1 MEDYIEFRDYL
12 CFNRD
17 KTIRSIISN
26 EQLLFSDKLTKLL
39 FFYRSKQVNLI
50 VTDKAVYY
58 LDNKILS
65 KRMILESTIGIT
77 INESSNELIIHRRGE
92 ENDQYYET
100 PRKNELIMTIAEAYY
115 KLTNKKLKFS
125 IVKDEKL
132 SSYVT
137 YTKQKKENP
146 DFTLMKDNYS
156 FIEDIIKTK
165 DIKNEETP
173 KGKSYENEKENEDD
187 EKQNLEK
194 KEEKLKE
201 NMNEMGIEKG
211 DFNFNLDFEKNP
223 FKGVLIGGAAATG
236 AGAAAV
242 GGSIAACIVFDSV
255 FLASTAGEIFAAG
268 FAFLGGF
275 AVAGIGIVIA
285 IPSLLGFGAYKIYK
299 TIKEKKRKEFF
310 ESFKLDKMIV
320 EREFQFD
327 VINKIEEYFNNGVNI
342 EKIKPKIDKCLN
354 SIIEIYISIDNK
366 RLLDLDNQKL
376 LQKMNKDNEI
386 MIKNIPKIRQ
396 ELMKAILFSTNKDI
410 VKTFEEGIPLFKEF
424 IQNFGPLN
432 IEEENKVEIDKLIE
446 NIILEM
452 KYILEKKMNINFQK
466 FDPKVFYKLFDVK
479 LENLYE
485 EKKKVDNITK
495 SDFISNCK
503 DFIVEPIADNAK
515 NYGILS
521 LFFKFTIII
530 KDIAVKKKSENYKK
544 KKEDLKQKYLNDKKE
559 REKEIETKKE
569 TETKKE
575 KETETKKEKETETET
590 KKEKEIE
597 KEKDIQNSGFIYN
610 QNLDM
615 WINVNNGEIFNPK
628 KQMCY
633 NPSSNNWYK
642 NEEIMNLFQKMNIQN
657 LKITFLLMKI
667 SKYIDIQ
674 GNSDMTIEILISK
687 LMSKL
692 GDEKI
697 VVNKLLINDKIEL
710 NPTSKEKLKDLGID
724 KDVIIMVYYE

>member
-1 MEDYIEFRDYL
+1 M
-12 CFNRD
+12 
-17 KTIRSIISN
+17 
-26 EQLLFSDKLTKLL
+26 
-39 FFYRSKQVNLI
+39 
-50 VTDKAVYY
+50 
-58 LDNKILS
+58 
-65 KRMILESTIGIT
+65 
-77 INESSNELIIHRRGE
+77 
-92 ENDQYYET
+92 
-100 PRKNELIMTIAEAYY
+100 
-115 KLTNKKLKFS
+115 
-125 IVKDEKL
+125 
-132 SSYVT
+132 
-137 YTKQKKENP
+137 
-146 DFTLMKDNYS
+146 
-156 FIEDIIKTK
+156 
-165 DIKNEETP
+165 
-173 KGKSYENEKENEDD
+173 
-187 EKQNLEK
+187 EK
-194 KEEKLKE
+194 KEEQLKE
-201 NMNEMGIEKG
+201 KMNEMGSEKG

-255 FLASTAGEIFAAG
+255 FLVSTAGEIFAAG

-275 AVAGIGIVIA
+275 AVAGIGIIIA
-285 IPSLLGFGAYKIYK
+285 VPSLLGFGAYKIYK
-299 TIKEKKRKEFF
+299 TIKDKKRKEFF

-342 EKIKPKIDKCLN
+342 EEIKPKIDKCLN

-366 RLLDLDNQKL
+366 RLFDLDNQKL

-396 ELMKAILFSTNKDI
+396 ELMKTILFSTNKDI

-559 REKEIETKKE
+559 REKE
-569 TETKKE
+569 
-575 KETETKKEKETETET
+575 TET

-597 KEKDIQNSGFIYN
+597 KEKDIQSSGFIYN
-610 QNLDM
+610 QNLEM
-615 WINVNNGEIFNPK
+615 WINSNNGEIFNPK
-628 KQMCY
+628 TQMCY
-633 NPSSNNWYK
+633 NPTSNNWYK
-642 NEEIMNLFQKMNIQN
+642 NEEIMNLIQKMNIQN
-657 LKITFLLMKI
+657 LKIIFVLMKI

-697 VVNKLLINDKIEL
+697 VINKLLINDKIEL

-724 KDVIIMVYYE
+724 KDVIIRVYYE

>member
-26 EQLLFSDKLTKLL
+26 EQLLFSDKVTKLL
-39 FFYRSKQVNLI
+39 FLFRSKQRNII
-50 VTDKAVYY
+50 VTDKALYC
-58 LDNKILS
+58 LDNKVAS
-65 KRMILESTIGIT
+65 KRMNLKFIIGIT
-77 INESSNELIIHRRGE
+77 INESSNELVIHKKGE

-342 EKIKPKIDKCLN
+342 EEIKPKIDN
-354 SIIEIYISIDNK
+354 
-366 RLLDLDNQKL
+366 RF
-376 LQKMNKDNEI
+376 
-386 MIKNIPKIRQ
+386 R
-396 ELMKAILFSTNKDI
+396 
-410 VKTFEEGIPLFKEF
+410 
-424 IQNFGPLN
+424 
-432 IEEENKVEIDKLIE
+432 
-446 NIILEM
+446 
-452 KYILEKKMNINFQK
+452 
-466 FDPKVFYKLFDVK
+466 
-479 LENLYE
+479 
-485 EKKKVDNITK
+485 
-495 SDFISNCK
+495 
-503 DFIVEPIADNAK
+503 
-515 NYGILS
+515 
-521 LFFKFTIII
+521 
-530 KDIAVKKKSENYKK
+530 
-544 KKEDLKQKYLNDKKE
+544 
-559 REKEIETKKE
+559 
-569 TETKKE
+569 
-575 KETETKKEKETETET
+575 
-590 KKEKEIE
+590 
-597 KEKDIQNSGFIYN
+597 
-610 QNLDM
+610 
-615 WINVNNGEIFNPK
+615 
-628 KQMCY
+628 
-633 NPSSNNWYK
+633 
-642 NEEIMNLFQKMNIQN
+642 
-657 LKITFLLMKI
+657 
-667 SKYIDIQ
+667 
-674 GNSDMTIEILISK
+674 
-687 LMSKL
+687 
-692 GDEKI
+692 
-697 VVNKLLINDKIEL
+697 
-710 NPTSKEKLKDLGID
+710 
-724 KDVIIMVYYE
+724 

>member
-26 EQLLFSDKLTKLL
+26 EQLLFSDKVTKLL

-65 KRMILESTIGIT
+65 KRMILESTTGIT

-100 PRKNELIMTIAEAYY
+100 PRKNELIVSIAEAFY
-115 KLTNKKLKFS
+115 KLTNTKLKFS

-156 FIEDIIKTK
+156 FIEEIIKTK

-173 KGKSYENEKENEDD
+173 KGESYENEKENEDD

-194 KEEKLKE
+194 KEEQLKE
-201 NMNEMGIEKG
+201 KMNEMGSEKG

-255 FLASTAGEIFAAG
+255 FLVSTAGEIFAAG

-275 AVAGIGIVIA
+275 AVAGIGIIIA
-285 IPSLLGFGAYKIYK
+285 VPSLLGFGAYKIYK
-299 TIKEKKRKEFF
+299 TIKDKKRKEFF

-342 EKIKPKIDKCLN
+342 EEIKPKIDKCLN

-396 ELMKAILFSTNKDI
+396 ELMKTILFSTNKDI
-410 VKTFEEGIPLFKEF
+410 VKTFEEGIPLFK
-424 IQNFGPLN
+424 
-432 IEEENKVEIDKLIE
+432 
-446 NIILEM
+446 
-452 KYILEKKMNINFQK
+452 
-466 FDPKVFYKLFDVK
+466 
-479 LENLYE
+479 
-485 EKKKVDNITK
+485 
-495 SDFISNCK
+495 
-503 DFIVEPIADNAK
+503 
-515 NYGILS
+515 
-521 LFFKFTIII
+521 
-530 KDIAVKKKSENYKK
+530 
-544 KKEDLKQKYLNDKKE
+544 
-559 REKEIETKKE
+559 
-569 TETKKE
+569 
-575 KETETKKEKETETET
+575 
-590 KKEKEIE
+590 
-597 KEKDIQNSGFIYN
+597 
-610 QNLDM
+610 
-615 WINVNNGEIFNPK
+615 
-628 KQMCY
+628 
-633 NPSSNNWYK
+633 
-642 NEEIMNLFQKMNIQN
+642 
-657 LKITFLLMKI
+657 
-667 SKYIDIQ
+667 
-674 GNSDMTIEILISK
+674 
-687 LMSKL
+687 
-692 GDEKI
+692 
-697 VVNKLLINDKIEL
+697 
-710 NPTSKEKLKDLGID
+710 
-724 KDVIIMVYYE
+724 